1 MSTGP
6 AFDVKEQIKRAVDI
20 VDLVGE
26 SVPLRREGRAY
37 KGLCPWH
44 DDSRPSLHVNPER
57 QTFRCFVCNIGG
69 DIFTFVEKR
78 ENVTFREALVIL
90 AERAGVPLAPG
101 RGGASAEE
109 SDERR
114 KLFQAA
120 AWAEQ
125 QFHDCLLKAAEAEP
139 ARRYLRE
146 RGISDESILRY
157 HLGFAPN
164 EWDWL
169 QKRARAASISPATLE
184 KIGLVRPRPQG
195 PGHYDFFR
203 GRVLF
208 SIRDLQGRPVAMGGR
223 VLPDASDQKGAKYI
237 NTPETPLFS
246 KSRLLY
252 GLDLAKDAVSRSRT
266 VMVMEGYTDC
276 LIAQQCGIQNAVAV
290 LGTALG
296 EQHIGILRRFADQVL
311 LVLDGD
317 AAGRRRADEI
327 LELFV
332 SAQLDLRILTL
343 PDELDPAD
351 FLLARGSAAFQNLLG
366 TAVDPLDHKLR
377 ILTAGVDAHSGI
389 GQIQRAREEML
400 RILAK
405 APWPEDTTARIR
417 EAQILNRLAQRFRVH
432 ELTLRERLQALREK
446 PNRSRATA
454 ATDVPEPAAPP
465 PKPGIL
471 DKAEQE
477 LLEIVFQSPQ
487 WVPTIAE
494 QLPPAVWRCSRRRG
508 VFAAC
513 CRLAAAGVVPTVER
527 LLLEI
532 DDGQLKTLII
542 ELDDLQKC
550 RPRPDAEGEVT
561 RLLAMIRNPSA
572 VAPRVL
578 RPTPSDANM
587 SEEELLRIIE
597 RGRLRHGIS
606 APTDG

>member
-26 SVPLRREGRAY
+26 SIPLRREGRAY

-69 DIFTFVEKR
+69 DVFTFIEKR
-78 ENVTFREALVIL
+78 ENVSFREALTIL
-90 AERAGVPLAPG
+90 AERAGIPLAPG
-101 RGGASAEE
+101 KGGASAEE
-109 SDERR
+109 NDERR
-114 KLFQAA
+114 RLFQAA
-120 AWAEQ
+120 AWTEQ

-146 RGISDESILRY
+146 RGITDDSIRRF

-169 QKRARAASISPATLE
+169 LKRARAASIAPATLE

-208 SIRDLQGRPVAMGGR
+208 SIRDLQGRPVAVGGR
-223 VLPDASDQKGAKYI
+223 VLPGAGDEKGAKYI

-252 GLDLAKDAVSRSRT
+252 GLDAAKDAISRSRT

-276 LIAQQCGIQNAVAV
+276 LIAQQCGIENAVAV

-343 PDELDPAD
+343 PDELDPAE
-351 FLLARGSAAFQNLLG
+351 FLLAQGAAAFQNLLG
-366 TAVDPLDHKLR
+366 TAVDALEHKLR
-377 ILTAGVDAHSGI
+377 ILTSGVDAQSSI
-389 GQIQRAREEML
+389 GQIQRAQEEML

-405 APWPEDTTARIR
+405 APRPTDSATHLR
-417 EAQILNRLAQRFRVH
+417 EAQILSRLAQRFRVG
-432 ELTLRERLQALREK
+432 EPALRDRLRALREK
-446 PNRSRATA
+446 SNRPRAALA
-454 ATDVPEPAAPP
+454 AASPEPAAPP

-471 DKAEQE
+471 DKAERE
-477 LLEIVFQSPQ
+477 LLEIVLQSPE
-487 WVPTIAE
+487 WVRPIAE
-494 QLPPAVWRCSRRRG
+494 QLPPAVWRCSRRRA
-508 VFAAC
+508 VFSAC
-513 CRLAAAGVVPTVER
+513 CRLTAAGVSPTVDR

-542 ELDDLQKC
+542 ELDDLQKQ
-550 RPRPDAEGEVT
+550 RPRPDIEGEVT

-587 SEEELLRIIE
+587 NEEELLRVIA

-606 APTDG
+606 SPTDG